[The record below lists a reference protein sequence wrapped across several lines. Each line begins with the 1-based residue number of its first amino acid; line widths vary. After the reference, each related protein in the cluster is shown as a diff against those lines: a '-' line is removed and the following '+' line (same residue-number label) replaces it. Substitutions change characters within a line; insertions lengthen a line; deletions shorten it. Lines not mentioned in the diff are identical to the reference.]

1 MSLALCIVVA
11 VAGAILGDTLG
22 YEIGRHLGPRLRS
35 SWFGRKVG
43 ERRWV
48 RAHEY
53 VHRRGGLAIFF
64 GRWIG
69 VLRAVV
75 PAIAGDARMRYRDF
89 FLWNVLGALVAV
101 PTIIIIG
108 YVAGSSYQA
117 VEARLGQAS
126 YVLLAL
132 VAIAFITRVVVTK
145 RRERSAEASRHQ

>member
-1 MSLALCIVVA
+1 M
-11 VAGAILGDTLG
+11 
-22 YEIGRHLGPRLRS
+22 P
-35 SWFGRKVG
+35 
-43 ERRWV
+43 
-48 RAHEY
+48 
-53 VHRRGGLAIFF
+53 
-64 GRWIG
+64 
-69 VLRAVV
+69 
-75 PAIAGDARMRYRDF
+75 RMRYRDF

-145 RRERSAEASRHQ
+145 RRERSAEATRHQ